1 MRDELLAALSQ
12 YGSPA
17 LFVVA
22 AVASVGLPLPVA
34 LLLIVTG
41 SLVAQGV
48 MDLWWAIGLASAGA
62 VAGDLIGYAIG
73 RWGGGTLLPRLS
85 RLLGGAER
93 LDRAEARVRSWGW
106 AGVFFTRWLLTPLGP
121 WVNLASGISRYSWG
135 RFLLWD
141 VLGECL
147 CVVIYVTLGWVFS
160 DSVMSLDSV
169 LGELTW
175 ATVALAAAALLG
187 WKLVSLLRRA
197 PEKATSTE
205 T

>member
-1 MRDELLAALSQ
+1 MMREELLAALSQ

-22 AVASVGLPLPVA
+22 AVAAVGLPLPVA

-41 SLVAQGV
+41 SLIAQGV
-48 MDLWWAIGLASAGA
+48 MDARWAIGLACAGS

-73 RWGGGTLLPRLS
+73 RWGGG
-85 RLLGGAER
+85 RLLHLFSRVLGGPQR
-93 LDRAEARVRSWGW
+93 LNQAEARVRSWGW
-106 AGVFFTRWLLTPLGP
+106 AGIFFTRWLLTPLGP
-121 WVNLASGISRYSWG
+121 WVNLASGVSRFPWG

-147 CVVIYVTLGWVFS
+147 CVVIYVTLGRVFS
-160 DSVMSLDSV
+160 DRVMSLDSV

-175 ATVALAAAALLG
+175 ATVAFAAAVLLG
-187 WKLVSLLRRA
+187 WKLALLLRRKLVA
-197 PEKATSTE
+197 AR
-205 T
+205 

>member
-1 MRDELLAALSQ
+1 MRDELLGALSQ

-41 SLVAQGV
+41 SLIAQGV
-48 MDLWWAIGLASAGA
+48 MDAGWAIGLACAGS

-73 RWGGGTLLPRLS
+73 RWGGGRLLHRFS
-85 RLLGGAER
+85 SLLGGEER
-93 LDRAEARVRSWGW
+93 LNRTQARVRRWGW
-106 AGVFFTRWLLTPLGP
+106 AGVFFTRWLITPLGP
-121 WVNLASGISRYSWG
+121 WVNLASGVSLYPWG

-147 CVVIYVTLGWVFS
+147 SVVIYVTLGWVFS

-175 ATVALAAAALLG
+175 ATVAFAAAVLLG
-187 WKLVSLLRRA
+187 WKLLSLFRRA
-197 PEKATSTE
+197 T
-205 T
+205 

>member
-1 MRDELLAALSQ
+1 MRDALLAALSQ

-22 AVASVGLPLPVA
+22 VVASVGVPLPLA

-41 SLVAQGV
+41 SLIAQGV
-48 MDLWWAIGLASAGA
+48 LDPAWAIGLACAGSI
-62 VAGDLIGYAIG
+62 AGDLSGYAIG
-73 RWGGGTLLPRLS
+73 RWGGRRLLQRFS
-85 RLLGGAER
+85 RLLGGKER
-93 LDRAEARVRSWGW
+93 LNRMESRVRSWGW

-121 WVNLASGISRYSWG
+121 WINLASGVSSYPWP

-147 CVVIYVTLGWVFS
+147 SVAIFVTLGWVFS
-160 DSVMSLDSV
+160 DRVMSLDSL

-175 ATVALAAAALLG
+175 AVVALAAAALLG
-187 WKLVSLLRRA
+187 WKLVSLFRR
-197 PEKATSTE
+197 KT
-205 T
+205 

>member
-22 AVASVGLPLPVA
+22 AAASVGLPLPVA

-41 SLVAQGV
+41 SLIAQGV
-48 MDLWWAIGLASAGA
+48 MDAWWAIGLACAGS
-62 VAGDLIGYAIG
+62 VAGDLTGYAVG
-73 RWGGGTLLPRLS
+73 RWGGGRLLQRFS
-85 RLLGGAER
+85 RLLGGEER
-93 LDRAEARVRSWGW
+93 LNRAKARVRSWGW

-121 WVNLASGISRYSWG
+121 WVNLASGISRYPWG
-135 RFLLWD
+135 RFVLWD

-147 CVVIYVTLGWVFS
+147 CVLIYVTLGQIFS
-160 DSVMSLDSV
+160 DRVMSLDSL

-175 ATVALAAAALLG
+175 ATVALLATALLG
-187 WKLVSLLRRA
+187 WKLASLFRRA
-197 PEKATSTE
+197 T
-205 T
+205 

>member
-1 MRDELLAALSQ
+1 MRDELLGALSQ

-41 SLVAQGV
+41 SLIAQGV
-48 MDLWWAIGLASAGA
+48 MDAGWAIGLACAGS

-73 RWGGGTLLPRLS
+73 RWGGGRLLHRFS
-85 RLLGGAER
+85 SLLGGEER
-93 LDRAEARVRSWGW
+93 LNRTQARVRRWGW
-106 AGVFFTRWLLTPLGP
+106 AGVFFTRWLITPLGP
-121 WVNLASGISRYSWG
+121 WVNLASGVSLYPWG

-147 CVVIYVTLGWVFS
+147 SVVIYVTLGWVFS

-175 ATVALAAAALLG
+175 ATVALAAAVLLG
-187 WKLVSLLRRA
+187 WKLASLLRRA
-197 PEKATSTE
+197 T
-205 T
+205 

>member
-22 AVASVGLPLPVA
+22 AAASVGLPLPVA

-41 SLVAQGV
+41 SLIAQGV
-48 MDLWWAIGLASAGA
+48 MDAWWAIGLACAGS
-62 VAGDLIGYAIG
+62 VAGDLTGYAIG
-73 RWGGGTLLPRLS
+73 RWGGGRLLHRFS
-85 RLLGGAER
+85 RLLGGEAR
-93 LDRAEARVRSWGW
+93 LNQGKARVRSWGW

-121 WVNLASGISRYSWG
+121 WVNLASGVSRYPWG
-135 RFLLWD
+135 RFVLWD

-147 CVVIYVTLGWVFS
+147 CVLIYVTLGQVFS
-160 DSVMSLDSV
+160 DRVMSLDSL

-175 ATVALAAAALLG
+175 ATVALLATALLG
-187 WKLVSLLRRA
+187 WKLASLFRRA
-197 PEKATSTE
+197 T
-205 T
+205 